1 MTLGLG
7 MDRLGL
13 CWPGLHT
20 WNIPLVA
27 ICQPEAK
34 ASFCS
39 CQLLTVGDGSAG
51 STRPLLQ
58 DRHASAGAGHLD
70 MAGPVACTP
79 LPSIPAHPAS
89 LIARARCHCCPCC
102 AQTKAAAARD
112 KKTVH
117 THRCAPRRLL
127 ASWRLHTRSRSARG
141 SFRAQWP
148 AATPRPA
155 SGARVRHMTGAQLS
169 FKDPKGARALA
180 PRFWGKATP
189 ANGTLAAAFFPR
201 ENKGRLD

>member
-1 MTLGLG
+1 MASPCLCKPPLASEPASHVKPVTKQIFGRASPGAALEAAPEALPNGALLSYASSLLFTVGSGPLLKYLSTTLFPLVIKYLATHTHVHMTLGLG
-7 MDRLGL
+7 MDLLGL
-13 CWPGLHT
+13 YCPGLHT

-79 LPSIPAHPAS
+79 FLPS
-89 LIARARCHCCPCC
+89 
-102 AQTKAAAARD
+102 
-112 KKTVH
+112 
-117 THRCAPRRLL
+117 LL
-127 ASWRLHTRSRSARG
+127 
-141 SFRAQWP
+141 
-148 AATPRPA
+148 
-155 SGARVRHMTGAQLS
+155 
-169 FKDPKGARALA
+169 
-180 PRFWGKATP
+180 
-189 ANGTLAAAFFPR
+189 TLQA
-201 ENKGRLD
+201 

>member
-7 MDRLGL
+7 MDLLGL
-13 CWPGLHT
+13 YCPGLHT

-58 DRHASAGAGHLD
+58 DRHASAGAGH
-70 MAGPVACTP
+70 GRACCT

-89 LIARARCHCCPCC
+89 LIARARCHCGPSG

-117 THRCAPRRLL
+117 THRCAPRRLV
-127 ASWRLHTRSRSARG
+127 ARRLHTRCRSAARSAPNG
-141 SFRAQWP
+141 RPRA
-148 AATPRPA
+148 PRPA
-155 SGARVRHMTGAQLS
+155 SGARVRHMPLRGA
-169 FKDPKGARALA
+169 P
-180 PRFWGKATP
+180 
-189 ANGTLAAAFFPR
+189 
-201 ENKGRLD
+201 